1 MRLVHSSKTRDCY
14 VSLGEKGRARD
25 SVSNR
30 ILAGSRCHLGWVASD
45 LCKQIKAVKGW
56 VLAWKMWLPP
66 PKRLR
71 EEERA
76 KEMQTTAD

>member
-1 MRLVHSSKTRDCY
+1 M
-14 VSLGEKGRARD
+14 SLGEKGRARD
-25 SVSNR
+25 NVSNR

-56 VLAWKMWLPP
+56 VLGLGDAVTTTQEV
-66 PKRLR
+66 R

-76 KEMQTTAD
+76 KEMQTTAG